1 MTSTA
6 PLGDQYWSLFVP
18 HRGALQVGVRRGVLC
33 VGGVR
38 LCLRRGRPEGQS
50 RGART
55 GAMLL
60 VFIIFVRIFCSGRS
74 LCPASAL
81 PFFSK
86 PCRHLRMGF
95 TSAPPS
101 CLISSCYMNTP
112 AKKLHY
118 EAPSLE
124 CFRLSSPPVDLC
136 IQFSGEADFEDFEEG
151 EAL

>member
-1 MTSTA
+1 MEYKLRIAAITTLRPYIFIVSRSLVGCVVA
-6 PLGDQYWSLFVP
+6 WLLINYVSDNLLLLLSLFLYL
-18 HRGALQVGVRRGVLC
+18 GAVYVL
-33 VGGVR
+33 
-38 LCLRRGRPEGQS
+38 
-50 RGART
+50 
-55 GAMLL
+55 
-60 VFIIFVRIFCSGRS
+60 IIFVRIFCSGRS

-101 CLISSCYMNTP
+101 CLISLCYMNTP

>member
-1 MTSTA
+1 MVTFHPSRRCA
-6 PLGDQYWSLFVP
+6 SGGCEE
-18 HRGALQVGVRRGVLC
+18 RGAVCGRC
-33 VGGVR
+33 VH
-38 LCLRRGRPEGQS
+38 LCLRRVRPEGE
-50 RGART
+50 GGCART
-55 GAMLL
+55 SAMLL

-124 CFRLSSPPVDLC
+124 CFKLSSPPVDLC
-136 IQFSGEADFEDFEEG
+136 IQFSGDADFDDFEEG

>member
-1 MTSTA
+1 
-6 PLGDQYWSLFVP
+6 
-18 HRGALQVGVRRGVLC
+18 
-33 VGGVR
+33 
-38 LCLRRGRPEGQS
+38 
-50 RGART
+50 
-55 GAMLL
+55 MLL

-86 PCRHLRMGF
+86 PCRYLRMGF

-101 CLISSCYMNTP
+101 CLISLCYMNTP

-118 EAPSLE
+118 EVP
-124 CFRLSSPPVDLC
+124 SPPVDLC
-136 IQFSGEADFEDFEEG
+136 IQFSGEAGFDDFEEG

>member
-1 MTSTA
+1 MLCA
-6 PLGDQYWSLFVP
+6 G
-18 HRGALQVGVRRGVLC
+18 GASVSVS
-33 VGGVR
+33 
-38 LCLRRGRPEGQS
+38 RRGRPEGQG
-50 RGART
+50 GAVRT
-55 GAMLL
+55 SAMLL

-101 CLISSCYMNTP
+101 CLISLCYMNTP

-136 IQFSGEADFEDFEEG
+136 IQFSGDADFEDFEEG

>member
-1 MTSTA
+1 
-6 PLGDQYWSLFVP
+6 
-18 HRGALQVGVRRGVLC
+18 
-33 VGGVR
+33 
-38 LCLRRGRPEGQS
+38 
-50 RGART
+50 
-55 GAMLL
+55 MLL

-86 PCRHLRMGF
+86 PCRHLRMSF

-124 CFRLSSPPVDLC
+124 CFKLSSPPVDLC
-136 IQFSGEADFEDFEEG
+136 IQFSGDADFDDFEEG

>member
-1 MTSTA
+1 
-6 PLGDQYWSLFVP
+6 
-18 HRGALQVGVRRGVLC
+18 
-33 VGGVR
+33 
-38 LCLRRGRPEGQS
+38 
-50 RGART
+50 
-55 GAMLL
+55 MLL

-86 PCRHLRMGF
+86 PCRHLRMSF

-112 AKKLHY
+112 TKKLHY
-118 EAPSLE
+118 EVPSLE